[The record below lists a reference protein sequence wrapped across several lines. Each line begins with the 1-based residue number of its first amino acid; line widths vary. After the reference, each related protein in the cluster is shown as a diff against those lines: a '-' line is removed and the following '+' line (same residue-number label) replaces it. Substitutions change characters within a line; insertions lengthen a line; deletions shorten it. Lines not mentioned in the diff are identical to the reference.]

1 MESTMKSFKT
11 TFVLAI
17 FAIFSFAACDGLFEV
32 SNPSFITDDEIDEG
46 LADAVGNTPEAL
58 FGEGLVRAILMSD
71 LIGDGLMFV
80 GSVTEYQRLDQGYHD
95 IRAGGR
101 TFTVDETYNA
111 LGQAQWMG
119 DDSVERLQDLS
130 ENPAQDL
137 RIARSHI
144 FGGLSTVVLAD
155 NYEQVTFDGGPAV
168 SDMEAYDVAAGHFND
183 ALQIAQNAGDT
194 ELTAVSYAA
203 LARVWHAKYAE
214 SGNETFLATAADYAT
229 DALQADEN
237 VTLEVRF
244 SISGTQ
250 NNIPNFANR
259 GQIDVG
265 PSYDYIRRE
274 SPYTNEPDPRVPVGE
289 FGGVLATGD
298 SLYFQEKFP
307 DRSDNIPVIRF
318 QEMNLINAEHQL
330 VSGSVADAVEY
341 MNINRRVAGLGDYE
355 TTDGDEA
362 LEWLIYE
369 RATEFWLEGRRF
381 QDMRR
386 FDLFP
391 TARWAGGAIEEGT
404 DRKIPIPITE
414 QNTNPNL

>member
-1 MESTMKSFKT
+1 MKYYNNKLILALF
-11 TFVLAI
+11 FV
-17 FAIFSFAACDGLFEV
+17 FTVTACDGLFEV

-58 FGEGLVRAILMSD
+58 FGEGLTRAILMSD
-71 LIGDGLMFV
+71 LIGDGLMFL

-111 LGQAQWMG
+111 LGQAQWMA
-119 DDSVERLQDLS
+119 DDSIERLQDLS
-130 ENPAQDL
+130 DNPSQDL
-137 RIARSHI
+137 RIARSHL

-155 NYEQVTFDGGPAV
+155 NYEQVTFNGGPAV
-168 SDMEAYDVAAGHFND
+168 SEQDAYDVAQNHFND
-183 ALQIAQNAGDT
+183 ALQIAQNAGDS
-194 ELTAVSYAA
+194 ELSAVAYAA

-214 SGNETFLATAADYAT
+214 SGNETYLATAAVYAT
-229 DALQADEN
+229 DALDMDAN
-237 VTLEVRF
+237 VSLEVRF
-244 SISGTQ
+244 DISGTQ
-250 NNIPNFANR
+250 NIIPNFANR

-274 SPYTNEPDPRVPVGE
+274 SPFTNERDPRVAIGE
-289 FGGVLATGD
+289 FGGVLAAGD

-318 QEMNLINAEHQL
+318 QEMNLINAEYQL
-330 VSGSVADAVEY
+330 VNGSVADALEY
-341 MNINRRVAGLGDYE
+341 MNINRRLAGLGDYD
-355 TTDGDEA
+355 TADGDEA

-391 TARWAGGAIEEGT
+391 TARWAGGAVDEGT